1 MTVSRW
7 EKERS
12 QFLLGRTRP
21 GSSGRRRA
29 ETIGRRAKRI
39 GRTGAGLSEAAARED
54 VTPSLFRRMLKTD
67 QGAKEQGAR
76 IFLVPIL
83 FLTVGL
89 FIGPAIAVA
98 AAVYGALWHRSPQIG
113 RLWAWPWLTASGVL
127 LTAWAI
133 VFAMPG
139 SNVWAEGMT
148 LHVYL
153 PWGVSMWLG
162 SQIALGLMF
171 TGVQIRWCGWAVV
184 HAGAAP
190 KPTQDS
196 DGNFL
201 ETPED
206 QKVALDA
213 LAGIEKVDEAPAPA
227 KTTSRLPAMVIR
239 QPPEPVPAMYDLDE
253 DGLDDDFDITFKDN
267 DNSNEGATS

>member
-1 MTVSRW
+1 MAVSRW
-7 EKERS
+7 EKERA
-12 QFLLGRTRP
+12 QFLLRQTRP
-21 GSSGRRRA
+21 GTSGRRRA
-29 ETIGRRAKRI
+29 EIIGRRAKHI
-39 GRTGAGLSEAAARED
+39 GRAGAGLAEAATRED
-54 VTPSLFRRMLKTD
+54 VTPSLLRRMLKTD

-76 IFLVPIL
+76 LVIVPML
-83 FLTVGL
+83 FGAVGL
-89 FIGPAIAVA
+89 IIGPAIAFA
-98 AAVYGALWHRSPQIG
+98 AALYGLLWYRSPRIG
-113 RLWAWPWLTASGVL
+113 RLWAWPWLTAGGVL
-127 LTAWAI
+127 LTAWVI

-139 SNVWAEGMT
+139 SNVWTEGMT

-190 KPTQDS
+190 KPVTDS

-213 LAGIEKVDEAPAPA
+213 LAGIEKADEAPAPA